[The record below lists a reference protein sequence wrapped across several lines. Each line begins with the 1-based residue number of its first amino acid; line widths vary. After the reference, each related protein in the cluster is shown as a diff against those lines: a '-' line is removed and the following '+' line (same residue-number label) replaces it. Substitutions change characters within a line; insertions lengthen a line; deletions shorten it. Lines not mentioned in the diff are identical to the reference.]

1 MSSVKCKV
9 DAIGNVQRS
18 MFLFVP
24 IDRLLVSRDY
34 PSSCIF
40 ISNFRAHAH
49 YSISISI
56 DFTLNTRV
64 RQQDRNE
71 CCYQHWGDMCLRSP
85 HSLTKFVGTPID
97 DEAIGEVRGE
107 VITSA

>member
-1 MSSVKCKV
+1 MGILSVKCQV
-9 DAIGNVQRS
+9 DAIGNVQS
-18 MFLFVP
+18 GICSFVP
-24 IDRLLVSRDY
+24 TDRLLISRDY

-56 DFTLNTRV
+56 DFTLYTLQYIGYWLLV
-64 RQQDRNE
+64 M
-71 CCYQHWGDMCLRSP
+71 GD
-85 HSLTKFVGTPID
+85 
-97 DEAIGEVRGE
+97 EVRGE

>member
-18 MFLFVP
+18 MFSFVP

-34 PSSCIF
+34 PSSCLF

-56 DFTLNTRV
+56 DFTLYTLQSDGGYWLLV
-64 RQQDRNE
+64 M
-71 CCYQHWGDMCLRSP
+71 G
-85 HSLTKFVGTPID
+85 
-97 DEAIGEVRGE
+97 IGEGLKV
-107 VITSA
+107 TF